1 MQRTIVMVY
10 TNGVHKWQTNNSRTH
25 LVQPVLQMTNVWDPS
40 RRLDVGRWHQRV
52 LCGFRFLAT
61 VPFVFVVVV
70 FVVVVVVVVAVVAVG
85 LKRPG
90 VLLFLKIGMKR

>member
-1 MQRTIVMVY
+1 MVY

-52 LCGFRFLAT
+52 LCGFHFLAI
-61 VPFVFVVVV
+61 VPFVFVVV
-70 FVVVVVVVVAVVAVG
+70 VVVVVVVVAVVVAVG

-90 VLLFLKIGMKR
+90 ALLFLKIGMKR

>member
-1 MQRTIVMVY
+1 
-10 TNGVHKWQTNNSRTH
+10 
-25 LVQPVLQMTNVWDPS
+25 MTNVWDPS

-52 LCGFRFLAT
+52 LCGFHFLAT

-70 FVVVVVVVVAVVAVG
+70 VVVAVVVAVDAVVAVG